1 MPFQTINF
9 HGIQHYDRDRFPHFD
24 VIAYHDHCTD
34 GIMAAAV
41 ACSFNV
47 WPNDLTKFVPVQYGQ
62 DLPEEITKG
71 GGRILFVDFCPE
83 REQLSQ
89 IAGAWADYF
98 VIDHH
103 KSRDWTAEAPWVD
116 HVFYSSDCSGAF
128 LTWRWFTDKEAPQ
141 IVQYVQDRDLWQWKL
156 PRSREVSAALGEEP
170 KTVDRFL
177 ELLFSNPH
185 DLFATGEILLRSR
198 TRAARSLAAKAFLLV
213 LDPMFGTRAVNAT
226 ENISEVGEEILR
238 AFPSTEVACVFF
250 QPNPEEIQLSFR
262 SRAHDPGR
270 WTALDA
276 ASSLGGG
283 GTSFG
288 GGGASTTTFGGAL
301 SLIFGGSGFGSSFG
315 GSSTF
320 GGGGGGGS

>member
-1 MPFQTINF
+1 MNF
-9 HGIQHYDRDRFPHFD
+9 HGIQHYDHDRFPHFD

-103 KSRDWTAEAPWVD
+103 KSRDWTAEDPWVD
-116 HVFYSSDCSGAF
+116 HVFYSSEHSGAF
-128 LTWRWFTDKEAPQ
+128 LTWCWFTDKEAPQ

-213 LDPMFGTRAVNAT
+213 LDPMFGARAVNAT

-250 QPNPEEIQLSFR
+250 QPTPEEVQFSFR

-283 GTSFG
+283 GHQHAA
-288 GGGASTTTFGGAL
+288 GARV
-301 SLIFGGSGFGSSFG
+301 SLEEWAKILAEG
-315 GSSTF
+315 TRC
-320 GGGGGGGS
+320 